1 MAASTPNDVE
11 AFGADLPKDIQEK
24 HNLRERH
31 HQAVPETDHRRRR
44 TMDSGRKLLL
54 ALLVCCMLALGF
66 ASAHHGRAGCHEDAV
81 VDVEHTSLSSLLTS
95 NSAGSLRELLEKY
108 VPERYR
114 QQDSQYAK
122 RQDGNSTVSAA
133 VTTAVT
139 TVSSASVVATTTVQ
153 TTPSSTTAA
162 ATTPTSASVQT
173 TVQTVVQTSVQTQD
187 PATATVTA
195 TQTPTPSESAASSV
209 CLFFIFTCY
218 LCIFVCNP
226 CLLLLV
232 FLIQCWG
239 DPKFWAIFQ
248 CFQHIDWHLIWYV
261 DMIILAYG
269 TLVSCLI
276 NITRHYSGHIQGE
289 PDGDLSH
296 KQERNP
302 CVVEEGGYHVHIN
315 HARWGYL
322 SRDANLFLLRRR

>member
-66 ASAHHGRAGCHEDAV
+66 ASAHHGRAGCHEDAANVDHAV

-195 TQTPTPSESAASSV
+195 TQTPTPSESAASSASSTSQGTTLDTSKASPTV
-209 CLFFIFTCY
+209 TSATSKSATHVSSKKVVTTFTSTMPDGG
-218 LCIFVCNP
+218 ISVVTQTSFS
-226 CLLLLV
+226 
-232 FLIQCWG
+232 
-239 DPKFWAIFQ
+239 
-248 CFQHIDWHLIWYV
+248 YV
-261 DMIILAYG
+261 DAEPTDASSTRPAASLQTNSAPAVG
-269 TLVSCLI
+269 PLLPGAATLL
-276 NITRHYSGHIQGE
+276 
-289 PDGDLSH
+289 
-296 KQERNP
+296 
-302 CVVEEGGYHVHIN
+302 GGLWFFVF
-315 HARWGYL
+315 WQ
-322 SRDANLFLLRRR
+322 